1 MSCSWQ
7 TSLLT
12 VPSSVSARAEGT
24 LSLRW
29 PNTGA
34 SPSACGEE
42 GRSVPPCDDRR
53 SVVRGTL
60 GWRTGGGRCRLALYP
75 PEEVAGRDGPLAPV
89 VRDVV
94 AEAGGVAMRAVVPAD
109 GIHGRGVGP
118 DEAGHLQDHSLD
130 SSHTVDHPVSR
141 RHPAVRER
149 VNRGPEALQPV
160 QDGGLGIPP
169 LQREVV
175 V

>member
-1 MSCSWQ
+1 M
-7 TSLLT
+7 
-12 VPSSVSARAEGT
+12 
-24 LSLRW
+24 
-29 PNTGA
+29 
-34 SPSACGEE
+34 
-42 GRSVPPCDDRR
+42 
-53 SVVRGTL
+53 
-60 GWRTGGGRCRLALYP
+60 
-75 PEEVAGRDGPLAPV
+75 
-89 VRDVV
+89 RDVV

-130 SSHTVDHPVSR
+130 SSHTVDHPVSG